1 MPGGKW
7 RCLKYWIARAR
18 LSLAMVEQLD
28 LAGRTGEL
36 ARTFGIDFES
46 VLTRGSQYRVE
57 SMLVRL
63 AHTQN
68 YLMLSP
74 SREQVPTSARQLCTL
89 TYHRHAAHAMQLA
102 HASFCW
108 SLDCMQGVPGSRI
121 TPAAPIPAAASAS
134 CHACVWAQLL
144 HCWAMSYAKLYLQC
158 AGRSC
163 PCSLLAACPQLYA
176 PKSRKRDPVPVWQPA

>member
-1 MPGGKW
+1 MSTGGRW
-7 RCLKYWIARAR
+7 RCVAYWVARAR

-36 ARTFGIDFES
+36 ARTFGIDFQS

-74 SREQVPTSARQLCTL
+74 SREQVSGLLSEDLMERVKALD
-89 TYHRHAAHAMQLA
+89 AMG
-102 HASFCW
+102 H
-108 SLDCMQGVPGSRI
+108 
-121 TPAAPIPAAASAS
+121 
-134 CHACVWAQLL
+134 VWVA
-144 HCWAMSYAKLYLQC
+144 WN
-158 AGRSC
+158 
-163 PCSLLAACPQLYA
+163 
-176 PKSRKRDPVPVWQPA
+176 

>member
-1 MPGGKW
+1 MSTGGRW
-7 RCLKYWIARAR
+7 RCVAYWVARAR

-36 ARTFGIDFES
+36 ARTFGIDFQS

-74 SREQVPTSARQLCTL
+74 SREQVSGTGQEAWRKVINGYWHVKFGGIGIELNLSSRLLIRPVSAHQQTCSDMAV
-89 TYHRHAAHAMQLA
+89 H
-102 HASFCW
+102 S
-108 SLDCMQGVPGSRI
+108 SRI
-121 TPAAPIPAAASAS
+121 HVNALSAPAPCRWPASPP
-134 CHACVWAQLL
+134 WR
-144 HCWAMSYAKLYLQC
+144 HCPL
-158 AGRSC
+158 
-163 PCSLLAACPQLYA
+163 
-176 PKSRKRDPVPVWQPA
+176 

>member
-74 SREQVPTSARQLCTL
+74 SREQVATSARQLCTL

-102 HASFCW
+102 HASFAGLWIACKV
-108 SLDCMQGVPGSRI
+108 CPAVASRQ
-121 TPAAPIPAAASAS
+121 PLLS
-134 CHACVWAQLL
+134 WRQLL
-144 HCWAMSYAKLYLQC
+144 HHAMHVCGLNSSI
-158 AGRSC
+158 AG
-163 PCSLLAACPQLYA
+163 P
-176 PKSRKRDPVPVWQPA
+176 